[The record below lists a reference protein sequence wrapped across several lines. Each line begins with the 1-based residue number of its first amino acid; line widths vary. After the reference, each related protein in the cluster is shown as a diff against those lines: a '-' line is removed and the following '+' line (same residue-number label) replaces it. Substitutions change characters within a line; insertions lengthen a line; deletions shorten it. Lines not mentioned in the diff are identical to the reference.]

1 MTIAENRVPA
11 SDEPDLTLRR
21 RALARRVMLAE
32 AMRHCAKRPFD
43 RTTERFLPVA
53 GCPWGK
59 PLQADRG

>member
-11 SDEPDLTLRR
+11 SDEPDLALRR

-32 AMRHCAKRPFD
+32 AMRHCGERPFD
-43 RTTERFLPVA
+43 RTTKRFLPVA